1 MLEPLHIPDA
11 PPTRQFLAFP
21 MGITGSDLNIC
32 SYAVEDNL
40 DFEFSADPVASFAT
54 PILQIT
60 SSRTSTTDANTS
72 LAVRTFGSTVLF
84 RVGYVLDSAYV
95 DLTESATITREDTGQ
110 RPSVDVK
117 YHPKESKVLFVN
129 DEGCVYKLGFEDGQR
144 QVMILNQ
151 LAFSGIKNPVVEDK
165 FWQLAIAGESE
176 DGCLLSSSTEVHELD
191 FRAANSALNL
201 LAIAGTTNET
211 LTWVGDSGDDFLVPL
226 TSTERILWLD
236 RRFPGKPLL
245 GIKHRRNHDR
255 TLAAHSVTIRG
266 HPHYLMTSR
275 KNRLVTVYDVSR
287 STEQLLHAN
296 NPPYSFSVD
305 TRESRFSGD
314 ACVSVRNHH
323 KLFRLTERGTIVCAD
338 LMQNDGDETAAS
350 VAALEYLPRDTPD
363 MRPNLGHVGAQEF
376 SRTNLR
382 PAYEQ
387 IFPSVIDNVVQEE
400 ANAEAFHDL
409 IDHLPSFWQQQDS
422 PIEEILTAT
431 LLQGRLPIQTL
442 IDGASWSFNIAS
454 ILKHFDESTAGDI
467 GMIAERFRSFDL
479 DRHPDD
485 PVQASRRQNKA
496 REQLALDLTLS
507 KNIFSPRKFIPS
519 SQPVTSGHAD
529 GDSSVHFHFLQP
541 SPRRQYY
548 SKEEQQDDVLVL
560 PSGVGLL
567 LQDWDIGA
575 DPDKYIFTDISDIG
589 ADSNTQARS
598 RDRIDRGYT
607 EETPPKIL
615 LQSQVPP
622 PIAAKPVAQPVVL
635 PSRLLGVESQSQM
648 TELAEA
654 ESQNVMM
661 STQVLPG
668 PFGGRPTA
676 IGKKKAG
683 KKRNKAVVTA
693 LSASCISTFAGYP
706 LDSLKSRLQTTKT
719 PISVPRLALIVY
731 REEGISGFYRGLAI
745 PLLTISFVRAASF
758 TIYNSTK
765 DHFKKR
771 EWLARDSIIDVSVIG
786 GISGAM
792 SGALISVGSTRK
804 EFAFELVKVRRQLE
818 YSIASSKGI
827 HLAKAPGTL
836 EAVRDIFRTS
846 GIAGLYTGFKLHL
859 TRDTTGTML
868 YFMEYDGMR
877 YLLGRQRSGEQ
888 GPIPS
893 WIPIPVSLAPFVCG
907 SFAGVSNFLGL
918 DISTR
923 RVTVFHWLG
932 RRTNPSQTC
941 VFRVKTKVQ
950 QRALAGERYRGPFET
965 FYRLIRGPDPSNPK
979 PFLAGV
985 ARIYRGLGVS
995 AVRSITTHGLLW
1007 TFFDLVANYIDN
1019 LPTVEDQ

>member
-1 MLEPLHIPDA
+1 MEFWPEDKQIHVPSKLKRSGNSKGNTTFSGTSSLEPGRLEAVTLVENGSRFEWSTPFNVSQGPRLTLGDSVELLRPTRPPAPYIPRTPIVRRAEQGANFLRTYFPDIDVTAELVRQELSTDAQIVRDWYQYDYSSRNMLEPLHIPDA
-11 PPTRQFLAFP
+11 PLTRQFLAFP
-21 MGITGSDLNIC
+21 IGITGSDLNIC
-32 SYAVEDNL
+32 SYAVEDNS

-60 SSRTSTTDANTS
+60 SSRTSTTDTNTS

-129 DEGCVYKLGFEDGQR
+129 DEGCVYKLGFEDGQS
-144 QVMILNQ
+144 Q

-165 FWQLAIAGESE
+165 FWQLAIAGASE

-255 TLAAHSVTIRG
+255 TLAAHGVTIRG

-305 TRESRFSGD
+305 TRENRFSGD

-323 KLFRLTERGTIVCAD
+323 KLFRLTERGSIVCAD
-338 LMQNDGDETAAS
+338 LMQSDGDETAAS

-387 IFPSVIDNVVQEE
+387 IFPSVSDNVVQEE

-422 PIEEILTAT
+422 PIEEILTAYDIIFRAGEEPSTSSRADILTETVFNSTRGYRT

-567 LQDWDIGA
+567 LQDWDIGS

-683 KKRNKAVVTA
+683 KKR
-693 LSASCISTFAGYP
+693 LG
-706 LDSLKSRLQTTKT
+706 
-719 PISVPRLALIVY
+719 
-731 REEGISGFYRGLAI
+731 GF
-745 PLLTISFVRAASF
+745 
-758 TIYNSTK
+758 
-765 DHFKKR
+765 
-771 EWLARDSIIDVSVIG
+771 
-786 GISGAM
+786 
-792 SGALISVGSTRK
+792 
-804 EFAFELVKVRRQLE
+804 
-818 YSIASSKGI
+818 
-827 HLAKAPGTL
+827 
-836 EAVRDIFRTS
+836 
-846 GIAGLYTGFKLHL
+846 
-859 TRDTTGTML
+859 
-868 YFMEYDGMR
+868 
-877 YLLGRQRSGEQ
+877 
-888 GPIPS
+888 
-893 WIPIPVSLAPFVCG
+893 
-907 SFAGVSNFLGL
+907 
-918 DISTR
+918 
-923 RVTVFHWLG
+923 
-932 RRTNPSQTC
+932 
-941 VFRVKTKVQ
+941 
-950 QRALAGERYRGPFET
+950 
-965 FYRLIRGPDPSNPK
+965 
-979 PFLAGV
+979 
-985 ARIYRGLGVS
+985 
-995 AVRSITTHGLLW
+995 
-1007 TFFDLVANYIDN
+1007 
-1019 LPTVEDQ
+1019 

>member
-1 MLEPLHIPDA
+1 
-11 PPTRQFLAFP
+11 

-40 DFEFSADPVASFAT
+40 DFEFSADPVVSFAT

-84 RVGYVLDSAYV
+84 RVDYVLDSAYV

-117 YHPKESKVLFVN
+117 YHSKES
-129 DEGCVYKLGFEDGQR
+129 
-144 QVMILNQ
+144 NQ

-211 LTWVGDSGDDFLVPL
+211 LTWVGDSGHDFLVPL

-323 KLFRLTERGTIVCAD
+323 KLFRLTERGSIVCAD
-338 LMQNDGDETAAS
+338 LMQSDGDETAAS

-387 IFPSVIDNVVQEE
+387 IFPSVSDNVVQEE

-409 IDHLPSFWQQQDS
+409 VDHLPSFWQQQDS

-467 GMIAERFRSFDL
+467 DMIAERFRSFDL

-529 GDSSVHFHFLQP
+529 GDYSVHFHFLQP

-567 LQDWDIGA
+567 LQDWDIGS

-683 KKRNKAVVTA
+683 KKPLDLETVALHERPARYMDGKRTSDPVYSTAFNDFLRRRLLDILKNSIFSFLIAGNKAVVTA

-868 YFMEYDGMR
+868 YFMEYDG
-877 YLLGRQRSGEQ
+877 
-888 GPIPS
+888 
-893 WIPIPVSLAPFVCG
+893 
-907 SFAGVSNFLGL
+907 NFLGL